1 MTPIDAV
8 GAAGTKSS
16 GSLSKLNSDFDMFL
30 TLLTTQLRNQD
41 PLDPMDNAEMTNQLV
56 QFANVEQQI
65 AQNTNLEQM
74 IMLLNAQSAASAVGY
89 IGKDIQFTD
98 STTIYSG
105 SPVTF
110 GYTPAKSADTLK
122 INVLDADGK
131 VIRTMEGEKSAQRH
145 SIVWDGLDDLGNP
158 AAPGQYTFRVDAM
171 DKEKNLILAETD
183 ITGRVTGAASD
194 STGNFVLVGDLAIE
208 VTKIVAVREPPAPL

>member
-1 MTPIDAV
+1 MTTINPV
-8 GAAGTKSS
+8 STGGSSSKS
-16 GSLSKLNSDFDMFL
+16 LDKLNSDFDMFL
-30 TLLTTQLRNQD
+30 TLLTTQLQNQD

-110 GYTPAKSADTLK
+110 GYTPDKSADSLK

-131 VIRTMEGEKSAQRH
+131 VVRTMEGEKSAQRH
-145 SIVWDGLDDLGNP
+145 SIVWDGRDDLGNLVE
-158 AAPGQYTFRVDAM
+158 AGQYTFRVDAL
-171 DKEKNLILAETD
+171 DKGKNSIQAETD

-208 VTKIVAVREPPAPL
+208 VTKIVAVREPAASS

>member
-1 MTPIDAV
+1 MDTSAISTSS
-8 GAAGTKSS
+8 TKSATS
-16 GSLSKLNSDFDMFL
+16 FDKLSSDMDMFL
-30 TLLTTQLRNQD
+30 TLLTTQLKNQD

-74 IMLLNAQSAASAVGY
+74 IMLLNSQSAASAVSY

-105 SPVTF
+105 SPITF
-110 GYTPAKSADTLK
+110 GYTPEKSADTLK
-122 INVLDADGK
+122 INVLDADSK

-158 AAPGQYTFRVDAM
+158 AAAGQYTFRVDAI
-171 DKEKNLILAETD
+171 DKSKNSIQAETD
-183 ITGRVTGAASD
+183 ITGRVSGAASD
-194 STGNFVLVGDLAIE
+194 ATGNFVLVGDLAIE
-208 VTKIVAVREPPAPL
+208 VTKIVAVREPAASS